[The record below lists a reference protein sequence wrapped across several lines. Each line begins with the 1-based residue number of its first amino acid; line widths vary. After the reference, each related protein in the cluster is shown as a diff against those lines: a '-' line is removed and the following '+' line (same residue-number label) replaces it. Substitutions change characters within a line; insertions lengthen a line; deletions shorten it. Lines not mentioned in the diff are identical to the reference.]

1 MNKVKK
7 VRIIGVLV
15 VAILMLFSTM
25 VKAETSIP
33 TFKLVGVDAQR
44 GGTAEVKLVV
54 ANTETITETIVI
66 STMFAKYD
74 KRLEVAEVKAAD
86 SYIVKENIDKE
97 NGKISIAFSGKSE
110 MGENTFERDVCTIK
124 FKIPKDF
131 PDNTETKLEI
141 KSVKDV
147 FSASSYINQY
157 YDEAGVIKVSGDYT
171 NWKAIIIIGG
181 ACTIF
186 LFAIIYL
193 IAIAVHR
200 KKK

>member
-44 GGTAEVKLVV
+44 GGTAEVKVVV
-54 ANTETITETIVI
+54 ANTETITSAGVTIE
-66 STMFAKYD
+66 YD